1 MSNLVNLNLIEKVN
15 MTILQSAVIAY
26 PYGGKMRERHCGSE
40 EVLANAMKEDRRGRL
55 KMYLE
60 LNDLAARRKRVLN
73 LACLLI
79 LLISQRNTTVP
90 RSVRTCHRL
99 QRTTGWWHTEVV
111 HAPQACIFRAHGA
124 RGTHIF
130 RSPYHFFANQV
141 VGA

>member
-1 MSNLVNLNLIEKVN
+1 M
-15 MTILQSAVIAY
+15 
-26 PYGGKMRERHCGSE
+26 C
-40 EVLANAMKEDRRGRL
+40 
-55 KMYLE
+55 LE

-90 RSVRTCHRL
+90 RPVRTCHRL

-130 RSPYHFFANQV
+130 RSPYNFVANQV
-141 VGA
+141 VCA